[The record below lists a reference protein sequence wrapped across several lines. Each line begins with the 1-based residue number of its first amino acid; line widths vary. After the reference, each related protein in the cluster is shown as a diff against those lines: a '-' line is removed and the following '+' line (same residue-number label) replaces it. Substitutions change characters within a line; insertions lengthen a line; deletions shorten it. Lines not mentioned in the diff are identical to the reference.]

1 MTCAWAREHRGRRSR
16 STRVGIGLVELMISL
31 VIAAG
36 LLTATAVA
44 LDASTRAY
52 AINQEQASLL
62 QQARVAMNRIVTS
75 IRTAKAHAPG
85 NAAAAAAFAAGSTV
99 QANSIAMFDDAGTE
113 LLFAYDAGQRTVVLK
128 VGSES
133 HVLAQGVE
141 GFSVRM
147 EPMRSAGSI
156 LLRRA
161 SVVLTIRTTSKTVM
175 AGESTQLQTVT
186 LCASV
191 SPRRNTW

>member
-1 MTCAWAREHRGRRSR
+1 MTAA
-16 STRVGIGLVELMISL
+16 STRTVYARHWPLRQGVGLVELMISL
-31 VIAAG
+31 VISAG

-75 IRTAKAHAPG
+75 IRTTKAHQPG
-85 NAAAAAAFAAGSTV
+85 DSAVATSFANGNTV
-99 QANSIAMFDDAGTE
+99 VGGSIAMLDGSGAE
-113 LLFAYDAGQRTVVLK
+113 LVYRYDAGSKRVLLTI
-128 VGSES
+128 GSES
-133 HVLAQGVE
+133 HVLAQGVDE
-141 GFSVRM
+141 FSVRM
-147 EPMRSAGSI
+147 EPMRSSGSI

-161 SVVLTIRTTSKTVM
+161 SIVMTIRTTSQTAL
-175 AGESTQLQTVT
+175 AGESTRQQTVT
-186 LCASV
+186 LSAAV